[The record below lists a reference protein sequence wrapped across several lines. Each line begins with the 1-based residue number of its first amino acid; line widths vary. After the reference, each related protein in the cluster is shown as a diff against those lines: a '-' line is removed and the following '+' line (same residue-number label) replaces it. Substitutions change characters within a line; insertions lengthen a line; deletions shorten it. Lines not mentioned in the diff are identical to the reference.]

1 MQVIQSFVITVKIH
15 EWILALYPWFIKL
28 SHNKDK
34 RSAYTKPPRVHSK
47 RLLLFILV
55 CLLGRREALR
65 RLPAVW
71 PNVELKSRQFFYKSW
86 PKIWP
91 QQFCFKMPFFAKIQ
105 IVIQVFALLL
115 LEDLRPWFFK
125 IAQSGHTGSQCIQKI
140 VSVIG
145 KSFLPLC
152 FNFQLKALKN
162 MFVDLIN
169 KKLREKFLFFFF
181 FNFLFFRKTPF
192 GSMRPW
198 LTKRKGYVVSK
209 EIRSICATRTPP
221 KRITWTGV
229 WRSICVQILASPW
242 SKCFLVGQLCAVSQK
257 NTR

>member
-1 MQVIQSFVITVKIH
+1 MKLGAGPFSQNFKFWIIEKFDLHLLLYAIISKVICKLIFISWSLQLFEWKKWMQVIQSFVITVTIH

-125 IAQSGHTGSQCIQKI
+125 IAQSGHTG
-140 VSVIG
+140 
-145 KSFLPLC
+145 
-152 FNFQLKALKN
+152 
-162 MFVDLIN
+162 
-169 KKLREKFLFFFF
+169 R
-181 FNFLFFRKTPF
+181 
-192 GSMRPW
+192 
-198 LTKRKGYVVSK
+198 
-209 EIRSICATRTPP
+209 
-221 KRITWTGV
+221 
-229 WRSICVQILASPW
+229 
-242 SKCFLVGQLCAVSQK
+242 
-257 NTR
+257 

>member
-152 FNFQLKALKN
+152 FNFQLKALKICL
-162 MFVDLIN
+162 LI
-169 KKLREKFLFFFF
+169 F
-181 FNFLFFRKTPF
+181 
-192 GSMRPW
+192 
-198 LTKRKGYVVSK
+198 
-209 EIRSICATRTPP
+209 
-221 KRITWTGV
+221 
-229 WRSICVQILASPW
+229 
-242 SKCFLVGQLCAVSQK
+242 
-257 NTR
+257 